1 MTTLKAEK
9 RDMNTKA
16 KKLRREGYVTGNLFG
31 KNIEGSIPVQILK
44 TDTDKLLKTKN
55 KGSQIML
62 EVEGKQYD
70 VLIKEV
76 NFNPLKQQVDEMD
89 FQTLVKGEKVH
100 SVAEIILENH
110 DKIIAGVL
118 QQMLQEIPYKAAP
131 ESLVEKIEI
140 DVAKLR
146 IGDIIKVK
154 DLAIA
159 SDEGVDLLI
168 DPDEIVIMLTESHNA
183 PEEDEESTTEE

>member
-1 MTTLKAEK
+1 MTTLKAEQ

-31 KNIEGSIPVQILK
+31 KNIDGSIPVQILK
-44 TDTDKLLKTKN
+44 TDVDKLLKTKN
-55 KGSQIML
+55 KGSQIIL
-62 EVEGKQYD
+62 EVGEKQYD
-70 VLIKEV
+70 VLIKEI

-110 DKIIAGVL
+110 DKIVAGVL
-118 QQMLQEIPYKAAP
+118 QQMLQEIPYKAVP
-131 ESLVEKIEI
+131 EALVEKIEI
-140 DVAKLR
+140 DVAKLHV
-146 IGDIIKVK
+146 GDIIKVK

-168 DPDEIVIMLTESHNA
+168 DPEEIVVMLTESHNA
-183 PEEDEESTTEE
+183 PAEDDEDASEE

>member
-44 TDTDKLLKTKN
+44 TDVDKLLKTKN

-62 EVEGKQYD
+62 EVGGKQYD

-76 NFNPLKQQVDEMD
+76 IFNPMKQQVDEMD

-110 DKIIAGVL
+110 DKIVAGVL

-131 ESLVEKIEI
+131 EALVEKIEI

-159 SDEGVDLLI
+159 SDKDVDLLI